1 MHCVMVLTGVSHGLV
16 AFMVWT
22 ENPPG
27 RSPSMSMA
35 SLPPR
40 LELVVLLAGA
50 VVGYNLTMQYLPS
63 QRINLGQI
71 EAQDRLDRGESWPAS
86 AAKSSQP
93 AAPSDAVSR
102 ALALGSGVCTV
113 PAGGGPALNERFEPC

>member
-1 MHCVMVLTGVSHGLV
+1 
-16 AFMVWT
+16 
-22 ENPPG
+22 
-27 RSPSMSMA
+27 MSMA

-40 LELVVLLAGA
+40 LELIVLLAGA